1 MIAASEARTA
11 YRLGHQ
17 SSPLFY
23 SGGRVAQFLFFLS
36 SVNEHERLFNIT
48 LRYKLKLRNITFI
61 VVL

>member
-1 MIAASEARTA
+1 MNMRDYSTLHYTMIAASEARTA

-36 SVNEHERLFNIT
+36 SVLWMAIAFT
-48 LRYKLKLRNITFI
+48 
-61 VVL
+61 VL